1 MRSFHQKTRLLRLSM
16 LIVGI
21 GIVLMAFAT
30 RNYTQLH
37 ERLIIQAI
45 GIDWQDGK
53 YQISVHALKTTDE
66 QEVDL
71 FQAQGDTVYEALNRI
86 TLQVGK
92 RRSIPK
98 TRGSCWGR
106 NVRGRDWTKS
116 LIFLSVIMN
125 RVPHRMSF
133 WQQAQR
139 QKFLS

>member
-71 FQAQGDTVYEALNRI
+71 FQAQGIPYMKRSTVSPCRWE
-86 TLQVGK
+86 K

-98 TRGSCWGR
+98 TRDLAGAGMCAAGIGQ
-106 NVRGRDWTKS
+106 N
-116 LIFLSVIMN
+116 
-125 RVPHRMSF
+125 H
-133 WQQAQR
+133 
-139 QKFLS
+139 